1 MNYKVLKKHKSFS
14 GETMFCEHESEAT
27 KTTMKF
33 SCHLPCQVGDI
44 EKALIWLSGLTCNE
58 ENFIT
63 KSFVQEHLE
72 NSKTMVI
79 CPDTSPRGLDLMG
92 EHRDYDFGSGASFY
106 VNAVTDEYK
115 NNYKMYDYIVKDLV
129 GLLKS
134 DFKVSKF
141 GIFGHSMGGHGALM
155 LGLREPEIFETV
167 SAFSPIVNPL
177 NAPWGQKAF
186 SGYLGN
192 NKNLWKK
199 YDTTEIVK
207 SSESV
212 DKTLLIDQGTSDEF
226 LERELLTS
234 NLETACKESGQK
246 IKVNYREG
254 YDHSYYFISTFLKGH
269 IEHHIKLKHLKK

>member
-14 GETMFCEHESEAT
+14 GEILFCEHESEST
-27 KTTMKF
+27 KTKMKF
-33 SCHLPCQVGDI
+33 SCHLPCPAEEV
-44 EKALIWLSGLTCNE
+44 EKGLIWLSGLTCNE
-58 ENFIT
+58 ENFIA
-63 KSFVQEHLE
+63 KSFVQKHLE
-72 NSKTMVI
+72 NTNTMVI

-115 NNYKMYDYIVKDLV
+115 SHYQMYDYIVKDIV
-129 GLLKS
+129 SLLKN
-134 DFKVSKF
+134 DFKVSKL

-155 LGLREPEIFETV
+155 IGLKEPEIFESV

-177 NAPWGQKAF
+177 QAPWGQKAL

-192 NKNLWKK
+192 EKSLWKN

-207 SSESV
+207 SSKPVE
-212 DKTLLIDQGTSDEF
+212 KTLLIDQGTSDEF

-234 NLETACKESGQK
+234 NLENACKESGQSL
-246 IKVNYREG
+246 KVNYREG
-254 YDHSYYFISTFLKGH
+254 YDHSYYFISTFLK
-269 IEHHIKLKHLKK
+269 EHVDHHLKSESL